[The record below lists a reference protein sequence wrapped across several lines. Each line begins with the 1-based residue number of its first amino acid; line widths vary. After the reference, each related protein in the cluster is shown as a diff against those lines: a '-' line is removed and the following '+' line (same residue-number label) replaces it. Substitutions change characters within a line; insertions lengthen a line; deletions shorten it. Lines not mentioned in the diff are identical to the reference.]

1 MVTASSMGL
10 LVLLHVVPICHDLAL
25 GSLAP
30 VNLLLCGMNVTR
42 RLSYC
47 LWCQNSLASLFLA
60 GRRSRTPERDAIAAS
75 ERLRSGEL
83 NRRKSRNMS
92 LESIGSAS
100 TRELENDQLRLEKK
114 NLEEEISRIG
124 KHLDEIRR
132 ESSLVTFWS

>member
-1 MVTASSMGL
+1 
-10 LVLLHVVPICHDLAL
+10 
-25 GSLAP
+25 
-30 VNLLLCGMNVTR
+30 
-42 RLSYC
+42 
-47 LWCQNSLASLFLA
+47 
-60 GRRSRTPERDAIAAS
+60 
-75 ERLRSGEL
+75 
-83 NRRKSRNMS
+83 MS